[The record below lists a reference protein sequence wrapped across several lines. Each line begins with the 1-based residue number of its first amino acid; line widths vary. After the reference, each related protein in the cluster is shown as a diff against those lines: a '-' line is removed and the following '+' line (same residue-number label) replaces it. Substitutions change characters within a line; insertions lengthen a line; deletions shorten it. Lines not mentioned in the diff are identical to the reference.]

1 MKEKKHDVQY
11 VFYSTTERNTRIGC
25 RIAKKKK
32 LNKSS

>member
-11 VFYSTTERNTRIGC
+11 VFYSTTSEIRELVVELQKNI
-25 RIAKKKK
+25 